1 MASVNKA
8 IIVGNLGRDPEVR
21 YTQSGQAMA
30 RFTVATTDTWMDRD
44 NSRQE
49 RTEWHNIVVWG
60 KQGRDVRPI
69 SVQRSSGLYRRA
81 YPDTKI

>member
-30 RFTVATTDTWMDRD
+30 RFHRGHDRYLDRTGTMRPAGTHRVA
-44 NSRQE
+44 Q
-49 RTEWHNIVVWG
+49 
-60 KQGRDVRPI
+60 
-69 SVQRSSGLYRRA
+69 YRGVGQA
-81 YPDTKI
+81 G